1 MKVAANELRL
11 IMVCADIKNKKLRVP
26 KDVIKN
32 AHILTRGEAILVNQY
47 RNKYSGFE
55 IIAV

>member
-26 KDVIKN
+26 NNVMKN
-32 AHILTRGEAILVNQY
+32 AHILTRGEAILVNEY
-47 RNKYSGFE
+47 RNKYPKKEFHNE
-55 IIAV
+55 